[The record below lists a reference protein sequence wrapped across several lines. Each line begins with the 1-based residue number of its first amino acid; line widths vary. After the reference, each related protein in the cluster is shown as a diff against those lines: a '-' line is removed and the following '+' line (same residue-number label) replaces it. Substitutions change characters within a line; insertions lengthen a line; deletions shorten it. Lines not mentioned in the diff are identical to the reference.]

1 MFLVAKCLLFAQT
14 SERIFEGDPIG
25 GGGRKYCLF
34 LIFARFFT
42 FFLRMSQIFRTFA
55 PNMRRLYSILL
66 LVAAFSFAAMAQ
78 EKEMSVAERNAAQ
91 GFNDTIDRLDP
102 DFVLVSLCVADPTD
116 QSQDYLGITGHA
128 FLRLQCPTFG
138 LDYCFSY
145 ESEKI
150 KGQLWD
156 YLTGKLKM
164 GMRGVH
170 TDEYMEDYR
179 VWKRAVH
186 EYHINMPPEAE
197 QRLWEQMD
205 NHMMTEKEMQ
215 MDLFKFGCTNTVLRY
230 VEKALVPDVITYQW
244 PDKFLTKSAMEIA
257 EEHMACYPWTL
268 LGMRLVASKN
278 FSAMRTPKQKVLF
291 PTDLLEV
298 WSTATI
304 DGEPVLEY
312 MGDLVKAEPVVVEKP
327 WFTPE
332 VCGILLLI
340 IAIGGI
346 IWAVIRKRKS

>member
-1 MFLVAKCLLFAQT
+1 MKMIRRIIGICFALVWMV
-14 SERIFEGDPIG
+14 G
-25 GGGRKYCLF
+25 GLC
-34 LIFARFFT
+34 
-42 FFLRMSQIFRTFA
+42 
-55 PNMRRLYSILL
+55 
-66 LVAAFSFAAMAQ
+66 Q
-78 EKEMSVAERNAAQ
+78 ELSVAERNAAQ
-91 GFNDTIDRLDP
+91 GFNDTIDRLAP

-164 GMRGVH
+164 GMFAIP
-170 TDEYMEDYR
+170 TNEYVEDYR

-186 EYHINMPPEAE
+186 EYRINMPAEAE

-205 NHMMTEKEMQ
+205 NHMLTERDMQ
-215 MDLFKFGCTNTVLRY
+215 MDLLKFGCTNTILRY
-230 VEKALVPDVITYQW
+230 VEKALSPTQIKYNW
-244 PDKFLTKSAMEIA
+244 PEKYRTKSAMEIA
-257 EEHMACYPWTL
+257 EGHLVNYPWTL
-268 LGMRLVASKN
+268 LGMRLTAGKE
-278 FSAMRTPKQKVLF
+278 FSQMQSPKQKIIF

-304 DGEPVLEY
+304 NGEPMLRYV
-312 MGDLVKAEPVVVEKP
+312 GDLVEAEPVVVEKP
-327 WFTPE
+327 WFTPQL
-332 VCGILLLI
+332 CGVLFLI
-340 IAIGGI
+340 IIAGGI
-346 IWAVIRKRKS
+346 IWAII

>member
-1 MFLVAKCLLFAQT
+1 MKRVYT
-14 SERIFEGDPIG
+14 
-25 GGGRKYCLF
+25 
-34 LIFARFFT
+34 
-42 FFLRMSQIFRTFA
+42 
-55 PNMRRLYSILL
+55 ILL
-66 LVAAFSFAAMAQ
+66 LLVVFSLVAMAQ
-78 EKEMSVAERNAAQ
+78 EKQLSVAERNAAQ

-102 DFVLVSLCVADPTD
+102 DFVLVSLCIADPTD

-156 YLTGKLKM
+156 YLTGKLRM
-164 GMRGVH
+164 GMVAVP
-170 TDEYMEDYR
+170 TNEYVEDYR

-186 EYHINMPPEAE
+186 EYRINMPADAE

-205 NHMMTEKEMQ
+205 NHMMSEKDMQ
-215 MDLFKFGCTNTVLRY
+215 LNLIKYGCTNTLLRY
-230 VEKALVPDVITYQW
+230 VERALAPTKIQYEW
-244 PDKFLTKSAMEIA
+244 PEKFMTKSAIEIVK
-257 EEHMACYPWTL
+257 EHLENYPWTL
-268 LGMRLVASKN
+268 LGVRITAGKEYAQLT
-278 FSAMRTPKQKVLF
+278 TPKQKMIF

-298 WSTATI
+298 WSQSTI
-304 DGEPVLEY
+304 NGEPVLTY
-312 MGDLVKAEPVVVEKP
+312 VGDLVEAEPIVVEKP

-346 IWAVIRKRKS
+346 IWAIIRKRKS